1 MIKSFIYAIKISELS
16 QGSGANQIK
25 ILKIKIGKSNDTN
38 STMRQYRRSSPDAE
52 LMGLWEA
59 NPSLKPLDCEKGVH
73 MLAEKYAYKRD
84 SEVFSFIG
92 DDSYKKFEE
101 NVNHLLKPINL
112 QKHTEDYALKKIP
125 SFEGSEKVYNQIKN
139 HVATK
144 KHISVPHY
152 KKEDFYPLIIEILK
166 AQNAPLKRKEIV
178 AKVEEQIYDKLSDAD
193 KDILKGG
200 NQRWKE
206 TLLWA
211 ITNLAKQKIIISK
224 SKNQWELNNNK

>member
-1 MIKSFIYAIKISELS
+1 MTKSFIYSIKISELS

-25 ILKIKIGKSNDTN
+25 ILKIKIGKSNDTS

-52 LMGLWEA
+52 LMGLWEV
-59 NPSLKPLDCEKGVH
+59 NPSLESLDCERGVH

-84 SEVFSFIG
+84 SEVFTFIG
-92 DDSYKKFEE
+92 DESYKKFEE

-112 QKHTEDYALKKIP
+112 QKSTEDYAPKRIIDLEDQKKYIIKQKIMLPLKSI
-125 SFEGSEKVYNQIKN
+125 YL
-139 HVATK
+139 H
-144 KHISVPHY
+144 PHY
-152 KKEDFYPLIIEILK
+152 KQKDFYPMIIEILK

-178 AKVEEQIYDKLSDAD
+178 AKVEEQIYDKLSDVD
-193 KDILKGG
+193 KEVLKGG

-224 SKNQWELNNNK
+224 TKNQWELKK